1 MKHVALDLEAL
12 FRFSRSHQTSLRKC
26 PREGLLRYWLDG
38 TGYTRAGISIELGTG
53 SLFHDTMGE
62 ILEHVLNAA
71 LIGQSPQQVPTPRV
85 IRQAVLNQRM
95 LYEAQMAA
103 AVDEIVQL
111 GMVQSAER
119 AGWSKTINRQATLAE
134 SMVRCWLIVRLP
146 YFLANYEIV
155 AVEGEEQSE
164 ISPGIV
170 FMQRKDSVWRH
181 KANGTMHSMEFK
193 TSGNNTLNFVDSWN
207 YDLQQITHLLNFRG
221 KYDQDPKSVLLEIAY
236 KGRKYQG
243 EHVGALVTGYK
254 MEHLDPATHEVVD
267 IEYDWVYNRCKTK
280 GWKKFWI
287 TDEDFGDENKSS
299 SEVWL
304 NEVLDFETLRDHC
317 LDLEI
322 EHHPERIERW
332 LNQTR
337 REMTGV
343 RDGLVQLEG
352 CDTDE
357 EFVRMADVLFP
368 ALEEKDS
375 CAPYFGSKKCTFA
388 SVCHGQDDMMDLYQ
402 TQGFKPRE
410 PHHPGEF
417 EEDKKNG
424 I

>member
-1 MKHVALDLEAL
+1 
-12 FRFSRSHQTSLRKC
+12 
-26 PREGLLRYWLDG
+26 
-38 TGYTRAGISIELGTG
+38 
-53 SLFHDTMGE
+53 LFHDTIGE
-62 ILEHVLNAA
+62 VLEWVLNNPKDG
-71 LIGQSPQQVPTPRV
+71 IQQIPPATV

-111 GMVQSAER
+111 GMAETAER

-146 YFLANYEIV
+146 YFLAHYELV

-164 ISPGIV
+164 ISPGII

-181 KANGTMHSMEFK
+181 KEHGTYHALEFK
-193 TSGNNTLNFVDSWN
+193 TSGNNSANFVNSWKF
-207 YDLQQITHLLNFRG
+207 DLQQITHLLNFRG
-221 KYDQDPKSVLLEIAY
+221 KYESDPQSVLLEIAY
-236 KGRKYQG
+236 KGRKYDG
-243 EHVGALVTGYK
+243 EHVGALVSGYK
-254 MEHLDPATHEVVD
+254 KEHLDPDTLEVVD
-267 IEYDWVYNRCKTK
+267 IEYDWVYARCKTK

-287 TDEDFGDENKSS
+287 CDEDFGEGEKSP
-299 SEVWL
+299 SEIWL

-317 LDLEI
+317 LDIEI
-322 EHHPERIERW
+322 DHKPERIEKW

-337 REMTGV
+337 REMIGV

-352 CDTDE
+352 AATPA
-357 EFVRMADVLFP
+357 EFESLADVLFP
-368 ALEEKDS
+368 ALEEKDA
-375 CAPYFGSKKCTFA
+375 CAPYFGSKACTFQD
-388 SVCHGQDDMMDLYQ
+388 VCHGQDEMMDLHR

-417 EEDKKNG
+417 DDKETVD
-424 I
+424 